1 MIRIEGTNFK
11 LVVVGSP
18 AVGVPISLM
27 FLIIGVSCSPVLV
40 SISFSLSFSFYI
52 SSHEFC
58 NIATKL
64 SKVTT
69 WVCNFSTPFNP

>member
-27 FLIIGVSCSPVLV
+27 FLILGVSCSPVLV
-40 SISFSLSFSFYI
+40 SISFSFSFYI

-64 SKVTT
+64 SKVIT